1 MESIDMINN
10 GGCYIPYM
18 AIYYE
23 TIPSDGKKTII
34 DWWACTFWGLYVVEE
49 NKKLYLKYYL
59 LYNEG
64 IKYDSDVSEPD
75 HDYACN
81 LSLLEL
87 EKLAQYLFTYVSQ
100 RNLICKTRD
109 FAKKLKGTSAKQK
122 NH

>member
-1 MESIDMINN
+1 MFNN

-18 AIYYE
+18 AIYHE
-23 TIPSDGKKTII
+23 TNPSDGKESTI
-34 DWWACTFWGLYVVEE
+34 DWWACAFWSLYVVEE

-59 LYNEG
+59 LCNEG

-75 HDYACN
+75 HNYAFN